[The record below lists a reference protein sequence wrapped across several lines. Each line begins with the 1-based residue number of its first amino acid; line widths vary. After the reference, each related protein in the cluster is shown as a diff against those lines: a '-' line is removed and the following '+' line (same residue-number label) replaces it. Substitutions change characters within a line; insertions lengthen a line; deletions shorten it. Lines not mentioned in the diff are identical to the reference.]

1 MVSNVVLTQ
10 KILCNIIPDMNV
22 RNNIRIYSVLGVMYI
37 CMSFANMNVSMMSIT
52 EKFINLML
60 WIPCLGFPNVSLY
73 IQKLNI
79 YIIEL

>member
-22 RNNIRIYSVLGVMYI
+22 RNNIRVYSVLGVMYI

-60 WIPCLGFPNVSLY
+60 
-73 IQKLNI
+73 
-79 YIIEL
+79 

>member
-22 RNNIRIYSVLGVMYI
+22 RNNIRVYSILGVMYI
-37 CMSFANMNVSMMSIT
+37 CMSLANMNVSMISIT

-60 WIPCLGFPNVSLY
+60 
-73 IQKLNI
+73 
-79 YIIEL
+79 

>member
-22 RNNIRIYSVLGVMYI
+22 RNNIKRYSVLGVIYI
-37 CMSFANMNVSMMSIT
+37 CMNAASMNVSMMSIT

-60 WIPCLGFPNVSLY
+60 
-73 IQKLNI
+73 
-79 YIIEL
+79 